1 MEPSEIRR
9 RILDEHHQL
18 REQLHELALLVEEVR
33 AGKPPGPLRAA
44 LLDTTD
50 TLLAHMKTEDEIL
63 APALLETDAWG
74 PWRVSQM
81 KAHHERDRER
91 VEGLRRALQDDVV
104 DSDALVR
111 AAVGLIAELHA
122 EMADE
127 DKTLLHPDIL
137 KDDLI
142 SIAFGG

>member
-9 RILDEHHQL
+9 RILEEHHAL
-18 REQLHELALLVEEVR
+18 RQELHELALLVEEVR
-33 AGKPPGPLRAA
+33 AGKPPGPLRSA
-44 LLDTTD
+44 LLDVTEH
-50 TLLAHMKTEDEIL
+50 LLTHMQTEDSIL

-91 VEGLRRALQDDVV
+91 VEGLQRALQDDSV
-104 DSDALVR
+104 DANALVR
-111 AAVGLIAELHA
+111 AAVGLISELHT

-142 SIAFGG
+142 TVAFGG